1 MTAENLSP
9 IGFVARLTGLTTH
22 VLRAWENRYGVVKP
36 TRSSSGR
43 RLYSQSDIDRLS
55 LIKLA
60 TDAGHSISRLAKLGQ
75 ADLQLLADKL
85 RFSPKTTERYPSRVE
100 PRALSPVDHLENCMQ
115 ALYRLDGVGLQRA
128 LENSRIDLPRIELL
142 TEVVSPLL
150 SRVGDLWASGSIK
163 IIHEHKVSFV
173 VQGFLWEMLRTAP
186 RNDFMPG
193 LVVTTPLGQWCHLG
207 AMMAAVVAADCG
219 WRAHYFGPS
228 LPAEEIV
235 AAVRTKA
242 AAALALSITFRA
254 EESIMRDEFSKF
266 KRSLDDDIMFYVG
279 GRSATFYRD
288 LITDCGGLIVDNM
301 KAFVPILTAAQ
312 RSQTL
317 PG

>member
-1 MTAENLSP
+1 MTIEHLSP
-9 IGFVARLTGLTTH
+9 IGFVAHVTGLSTH
-22 VLRAWENRYGVVKP
+22 VLRAWERRYGVVNP
-36 TRSSSGR
+36 TRSPTGR
-43 RLYSQSDIDRLS
+43 RLYSQSDIARLS
-55 LIKLA
+55 LLKSA
-60 TDAGHSISRLAKLGQ
+60 TDAGHTISRLANLSRQ
-75 ADLQLLADKL
+75 DLQRLTGK
-85 RFSPKTTERYPSRVE
+85 SRLFPGSSGTGASTGQSVT
-100 PRALSPVDHLENCMQ
+100 LSAAEHLENCMQ
-115 ALYRLDGVGLQRA
+115 ALYRLDGEALQRA

-186 RNDFMPG
+186 RNEVMPG
-193 LVVTTPLGQWCHLG
+193 VVVTTPLGQWCYLG

-219 WRAHYFGPS
+219 WRVHFFGPS

-235 AAVRTKA
+235 AAVREKG

-254 EESIMRDEFSKF
+254 EESFMREEFEKL
-266 KRSLDDDIMFYVG
+266 KRSLDDDFMLYVG
-279 GRSATFYRD
+279 GRAAAFYRNM
-288 LITDCGGLIVDNM
+288 ISDCGGMLIDNM

-312 RSQTL
+312 QSQTL